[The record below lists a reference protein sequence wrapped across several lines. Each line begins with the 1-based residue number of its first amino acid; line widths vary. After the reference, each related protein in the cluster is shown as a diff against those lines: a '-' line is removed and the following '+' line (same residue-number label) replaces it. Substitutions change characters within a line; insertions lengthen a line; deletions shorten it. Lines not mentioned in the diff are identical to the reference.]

1 MGAICL
7 GHRGFCQPE
16 PSLGRGHRE
25 PVTYEAGSKIPSVL
39 VMLLYPAGGRSP
51 RCEMAT
57 ERPDAPGRWEVGPA
71 GLRTLQGPQAWG
83 FVALAEA
90 VSCPCRPRHAAFLHL
105 GVLSASLCFFPWGH
119 GLGDVKDAQT
129 DPWVAW
135 PLLPKRKEKP
145 HELKAL
151 LENIS
156 RSGTLF
162 KRRLFI

>member
-1 MGAICL
+1 
-7 GHRGFCQPE
+7 
-16 PSLGRGHRE
+16 
-25 PVTYEAGSKIPSVL
+25 
-39 VMLLYPAGGRSP
+39 
-51 RCEMAT
+51 MAT

-71 GLRTLQGPQAWG
+71 GLRTLQGLQAWG